1 MSNLFMTNKQIQVM
15 KVILK
20 GNGADESG
28 NFIPVDI
35 DQLLERIPYETTKA
49 SMQFT
54 IRYLI
59 KKGCITKEH
68 EIRRSY
74 NRAIYI
80 PTEQGK
86 SMMKQEDEHWLAE
99 QARSISAS

>member
-1 MSNLFMTNKQIQVM
+1 MSNLYMTNKQIQVM

-20 GNGADESG
+20 GNTEDGVWS
-28 NFIPVDI
+28 PVDL

-54 IRYLI
+54 IRYLVA
-59 KKGCITKEH
+59 KGCITKGQEK
-68 EIRRSY
+68 RRSY
-74 NRAIYI
+74 NRAIYL

-86 SMMKQEDEHWLAE
+86 SMIQAEDQHWLE
-99 QARSISAS
+99 QNPAARSG

>member
-1 MSNLFMTNKQIQVM
+1 MSNLYMTNKQIQVM

-20 GNGADESG
+20 GNRESDG
-28 NFIPVDI
+28 QWSPVDL

-59 KKGCITKEH
+59 AKGCITKGQEK
-68 EIRRSY
+68 RRSY
-74 NRAIYI
+74 VRATYI

-86 SMMKQEDEHWLAE
+86 SMIQAEDQHWLE
-99 QARSISAS
+99 GNPVPHSGVV

>member
-1 MSNLFMTNKQIQVM
+1 MSNLYMTNKQIQVM

-20 GNGADESG
+20 GNRAEDGTWS
-28 NFIPVDI
+28 PVDL
-35 DQLLERIPYETTKA
+35 DELLERIPYETTKA

-59 KKGCITKEH
+59 AKGCITKSH
-68 EIRRSY
+68 EKRRSY

-80 PTEQGK
+80 PTEQGR
-86 SMMKQEDEHWLAE
+86 SMIKAEDEHWLE
-99 QARSISAS
+99 QNPLAYTG

>member
-1 MSNLFMTNKQIQVM
+1 MSNLYMTNKQIQVM

-20 GNGADESG
+20 GNRDEAG
-28 NFIPVDI
+28 NWSPVDL

-59 KKGCITKEH
+59 AKGCITKGQEK
-68 EIRRSY
+68 RRSY
-74 NRAIYI
+74 TRAIYT
-80 PTEQGK
+80 PTEQGRA
-86 SMMKQEDEHWLAE
+86 MIQAEDQHWLE
-99 QARSISAS
+99 QNPLARSGT